1 MGGRSLI
8 FTISLRLWPFC
19 RILSWTTSWSLRRV
33 LSLLTLLLWFKHL
46 IFLFLLISSFFL
58 CSLVGTP
65 LCMLAHF
72 LFFNTCNVVS
82 IRQLLLLNSLFQRIL
97 RWSISRSFLKIS
109 ETPITFWTLRTLWIA
124 WFLLSHFGLLF
135 LINSLDLLFHG
146 ALLSL
151 SYIFIVLLVIRI
163 KFSWTFV
170 IIATHLW
177 PKNLGKSS
185 TATTASVCEDT
196 FWFFFFLTFAC
207 LSHSVYVRFLVCAR
221 WRWLPCRVIKLF
233 ELMASFHLLIS
244 TSWEQVD
251 LIINLN
257 ALIKHCSHDILTIR
271 WPVDSYSTISF
282 CTTNIFEFVKSPQIE
297 VALQVPEP
305 TD

>member
-82 IRQLLLLNSLFQRIL
+82 IWQLLLLNSLFQRIL
-97 RWSISRSFLKIS
+97 RWSISRSFLEIS

-151 SYIFIVLLVIRI
+151 SDIFIVLLVIWI

-251 LIINLN
+251 LIINLD
-257 ALIKHCSHDILTIR
+257 ALVEHCSHDVLAIR
-271 WPVDSYSTISF
+271 WPVNGDRTIWLGSPDF
-282 CTTNIFEFVKSPQIE
+282 FAGVKTPQVYMAFQISKATN
-297 VALQVPEP
+297 
-305 TD
+305 